1 MKKTYFLQRECK
13 LNFKLLS
20 MQKGN
25 ARFTIF
31 PLSYEVFGRYCNFS
45 RFKNVNADNSC
56 SRNAQL
62 TFVEKPQKKK
72 MSFQNYKH

>member
-1 MKKTYFLQRECK
+1 
-13 LNFKLLS
+13 

-25 ARFTIF
+25 AQFIMI
-31 PLSYEVFGRYCNFS
+31 PLSDEVFGKYCNFS

-62 TFVEKPQKKK
+62 TFVEKPQKKNEFSK
-72 MSFQNYKH
+72 L